1 MGEPAVNNSI
11 QSSKLTF
18 GTNLSADELES
29 LKQTDPVAALELI
42 MSSRGLSEKS
52 PSISTA
58 SGAASETSIDVLILE
73 LKERVLNV
81 DLFEEIEQNP
91 NMIYEIKALLR
102 KLNTPRSDDSLLSFV
117 SAFEPLLDQFFR
129 ELQSITEAANKLSLQ
144 ATAHS
149 QEWSMVEDSRR
160 RIADIERNAKEE
172 NEEVITCNN
181 NIAQW
186 EHQIKELQEKIVAE
200 RARKVEAQST
210 YVSLRAEKKEEAK
223 KALRH
228 WENVEKIMGEIQ
240 ELTTAKDFAEKKLK
254 YTKDVYHNLK
264 SSFILAFELVAIS
277 ANM

>member
-1 MGEPAVNNSI
+1 
-11 QSSKLTF
+11 
-18 GTNLSADELES
+18 
-29 LKQTDPVAALELI
+29 
-42 MSSRGLSEKS
+42 
-52 PSISTA
+52 
-58 SGAASETSIDVLILE
+58 
-73 LKERVLNV
+73 
-81 DLFEEIEQNP
+81 
-91 NMIYEIKALLR
+91 
-102 KLNTPRSDDSLLSFV
+102 
-117 SAFEPLLDQFFR
+117 
-129 ELQSITEAANKLSLQ
+129 
-144 ATAHS
+144 
-149 QEWSMVEDSRR
+149 MVEDTRR
-160 RIADIERNAKEE
+160 RIADIERNVKEE

-181 NIAQW
+181 NIALW

-210 YVSLRAEKKEEAK
+210 YVSLRAEKKEEPK

>member
-1 MGEPAVNNSI
+1 
-11 QSSKLTF
+11 
-18 GTNLSADELES
+18 
-29 LKQTDPVAALELI
+29 
-42 MSSRGLSEKS
+42 
-52 PSISTA
+52 
-58 SGAASETSIDVLILE
+58 
-73 LKERVLNV
+73 
-81 DLFEEIEQNP
+81 
-91 NMIYEIKALLR
+91 LR
-102 KLNTPRSDDSLLSFV
+102 KFNTRSSDDSVVSFV
-117 SAFEPLLDQFFR
+117 LAFESLLDQFFR
-129 ELQSITEAANKLSLQ
+129 ELQSITEVANKLSLQ
-144 ATAHS
+144 TTAHS
-149 QEWSMVEDSRR
+149 QEWGMVEDSIR

-254 YTKDVYHNLK
+254 
-264 SSFILAFELVAIS
+264 
-277 ANM
+277 